1 VSIIKHTATYLNIWL
16 IPFPVPAW
24 PTSYDTAIANKT
36 TPAVRAC
43 MEAVH
48 AVLLRDFTFYNSI
61 TPMAFFDQ
69 LKENYGGPYP
79 RELINLP
86 KEMISFYQK
95 TEGIPE
101 SINNLR
107 DAQHKQLTWSKL
119 PMSNK
124 QLLAIAS
131 TAVLATQCFLCVMDK
146 WEALLPALKT

>member
-1 VSIIKHTATYLNIWL
+1 
-16 IPFPVPAW
+16 
-24 PTSYDTAIANKT
+24 
-36 TPAVRAC
+36 

-48 AVLLRDFTFYNSI
+48 AVLLRDCALHKAAKCGMVKVLWDTIDELWYKDLKNSHTFYNSI

-69 LKENYGGPYP
+69 LEENYGGPYP

-131 TAVLATQCFLCVMDK
+131 TAVLATQCFSCVMDK